1 MLNKAPVDIIS
12 DIMALTSCGNTK
24 NIILVAIETK
34 GSFDEDAFKS
44 SVNEAASIYPNYKSV
59 LREIHEGWTFY
70 LTREYK
76 PDMKIPI
83 FSAPLAIS
91 GRTATT
97 FEAVVYHLTTRFDRQ
112 WDLWRLPPLEIHILG
127 IGEERRVLAFVAH
140 HVAGDATMAMRVITE
155 VFGQYHARMTG
166 KAPSWTSSPYVLST
180 AKKRASTPK
189 KPGWK
194 GLFSQ
199 LKRDLADRKRKP
211 QKPHGNGHRN
221 DLREWH
227 VEKVI
232 SVDETGRILKNFSK
246 DGLHV
251 VDHLV
256 ACANV
261 ALDAWNT
268 ERQMA
273 PGYITSV
280 VTVNMRERFGGSEEQ
295 NYSSAIFFNSDPDQR
310 NDYHEFVGSVARE
323 RNKQLGRQ
331 VDLSLRKSIARGAK
345 FFSLFPIG
353 IRRKAARL
361 FMDFQRYSVAVGYLG
376 VVWPDF
382 KDEKM
387 GAGSSL
393 ERIGDSDI
401 IDFHGTA
408 YKPAGTAYINLIVFI
423 YRRQLHLIISS
434 TADLLTKEECY
445 GFAEVFVKTVFH
457 AAGFQ

>member
-1 MLNKAPVDIIS
+1 MLNNKPVDIIT
-12 DIMALTSCGNTK
+12 DVMALTSYGNTK

-34 GSFDEDAFKS
+34 GRFDEDAFKS
-44 SVNEAASIYPNYKSV
+44 SVNEAVSIYPNYKSI
-59 LREIHEGWTFY
+59 LREIHEGWAFY
-70 LTREYK
+70 LTRESQ

-83 FSAPLAIS
+83 LSEQLAIS
-91 GRTATT
+91 GSEGTL
-97 FEAVVYHLTTRFDRQ
+97 EAVVSHLTTRFDRQ
-112 WDLWRLPPLEIHILG
+112 WDLWRLPPLEIHVLG
-127 IGEERRVLAFVAH
+127 IGEERRVLAFIAH
-140 HVAGDATMAMRVITE
+140 HVAGDVTMVMRFITE
-155 VFGQYHARMTG
+155 VVGQYHARITG
-166 KAPSWTSSPYVLST
+166 TAPSWTSSPYVLST

-189 KPGWK
+189 KFGWQ

-199 LKRDLADRKRKP
+199 LKRDLAYRKKKS
-211 QKPHGNGHRN
+211 QKPLGSGRRN

-232 SVDETGRILKNFSK
+232 SADETGRILKSFSK

-261 ALDAWNT
+261 ALDAWNV
-268 ERQMA
+268 ERQIE
-273 PGYITSV
+273 PGHIASV

-310 NDYHEFVGSVARE
+310 NDYHEFVGSVARK

-401 IDFHGTA
+401 IDIHGTA
-408 YKPAGTAYINLIVFI
+408 YKQAGTAYINLIVFI
-423 YRRQLHLIISS
+423 YRRQMHLVISS
-434 TADLLTKEECY
+434 AADLLNKEECY
-445 GFAEVFVKTVFH
+445 GFAEVLVKTVFH
-457 AAGFQ
+457 AAGFH